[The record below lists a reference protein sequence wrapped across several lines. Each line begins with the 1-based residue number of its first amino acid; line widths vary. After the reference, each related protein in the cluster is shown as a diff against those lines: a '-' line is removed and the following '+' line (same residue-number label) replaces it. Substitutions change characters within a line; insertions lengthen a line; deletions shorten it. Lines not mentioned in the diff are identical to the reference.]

1 MNENENYK
9 EQYEQ
14 STTMGK
20 IKARVKSAA
29 ETAWDGAKKGA
40 KWIKDN
46 KEDVI
51 VISTAI
57 VGARKVLKEVL
68 PEKTKKEKEF
78 DDRQLYY
85 YDRKHDL
92 YLYLKRELKMSEKIE
107 LSRRIDCGENA
118 ADVLRSMRVLKY

>member
-1 MNENENYK
+1 MEENYK

>member
-1 MNENENYK
+1 MEEKNNREIYD
-9 EQYEQ
+9 EQ
-14 STTMGK
+14 STMGK
-20 IKARVKSAA
+20 IKARVRSAA
-29 ETAWDGAKKGA
+29 ETAWDGTKKCC